1 MHEQINKKYE
11 FVGDVNMRAQ
21 AKFGDDFFICINSA
35 PDPINMLDFL
45 VFSVCPSTEFPRSQF
60 FYFCLKIVLNFY
72 IFFRELNFYMSMHL
86 CIIYPFIYFLLS
98 RAQAAEAPE

>member
-1 MHEQINKKYE
+1 MLRQNLAM
-11 FVGDVNMRAQ
+11 N
-21 AKFGDDFFICINSA
+21 FFLDLLICINSA

-60 FYFCLKIVLNFY
+60 FLKIVLNFY

-86 CIIYPFIYFLLS
+86 CIIYPLTFLDDFFTHILEPDLLGCRLQLHYCS
-98 RAQAAEAPE
+98 AG